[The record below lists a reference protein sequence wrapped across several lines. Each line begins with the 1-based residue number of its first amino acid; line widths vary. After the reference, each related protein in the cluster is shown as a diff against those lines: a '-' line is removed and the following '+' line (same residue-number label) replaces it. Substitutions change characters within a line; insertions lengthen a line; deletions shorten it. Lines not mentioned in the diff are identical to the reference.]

1 LRGFHPRIT
10 HCNPLPDRLPRNHH
24 ENAHPAIA
32 AADAFDRDRASIA
45 GGNRLSFT
53 KPNIVVIMADDI
65 GYGDL
70 SCYGAQVFKTRHLDR
85 LAAQGPALLPVF
97 RIS

>member
-1 LRGFHPRIT
+1 MKTPIRQLLLMMLSI
-10 HCNPLPDRLPRNHH
+10 
-24 ENAHPAIA
+24 AIA
-32 AADAFDRDRASIA
+32 HQSPAETA
-45 GGNRLSFT
+45 SFT

-65 GYGDL
+65 GYGEL

-97 RIS
+97 RVP